1 MPVYWDRRNSRWR
14 FEFDRKVGDRRRR
27 ATKLLPKGWT
37 ADQADEFA
45 RAEEARLYGVATGQ
59 IKQPYPISAAVK
71 LYIDEKVKMLK
82 SRDDY
87 EREFANLFH
96 LYQGMSI
103 DQLPEV
109 AQRIMALPVSPAT
122 KKNKISYLRA
132 ACRYAYK
139 RGKCDTN
146 PSDRLTLPT
155 VKNERHVY
163 PRRKE
168 VLQTARRIKD
178 KDVRAAV
185 LVAYYSGMRLGEI
198 RKADPESGVFWVA
211 DTKNGSPRAIPVHH
225 KVRVY
230 LGRIPCKW
238 SRSWVSQVFNRHKVS
253 DIHFHDLRHG
263 AASEMI
269 NANVPLNV
277 VGAVLGHKDH
287 KSTQRYAHLV
297 IDTLTDAVMRI
308 GAKAGKSTQS
318 T

>member
-14 FEFDRKVGDRRRR
+14 FEFDRQVGNRRQR

-45 RAEEARLYGVATGQ
+45 RKEEARLYGVATGQ
-59 IKQPYPISAAVK
+59 IKQSYSISAAVK
-71 LYIDEKVKMLK
+71 LYIDEKLQTLK
-82 SRDDY
+82 SKDDY
-87 EREFANLFH
+87 EREFANLFP
-96 LYQGMSI
+96 LYQGMAI

-109 AQRIMALPVSPAT
+109 ADRIMKLPVSAAT

-132 ACRYAYK
+132 ACRYAFK

-146 PSDRLTLPT
+146 PSDRLTLPS
-155 VKNERHVY
+155 VKNERHIY

-185 LVAYYSGMRLGEI
+185 LVAFYSGMRLGEI

-308 GAKAGKSTQS
+308 GAKSGKPTQ
-318 T
+318 